1 MERSFPSTLQL
12 VLGFLL
18 LTGSQALAQSTAPAP
33 DTAETPPDFP
43 EYIVTPR
50 EDLNPYDLST
60 MEKSQDMDY
69 REGAGTLGTTEK
81 RSGNI
86 EINEALKQRK
96 EEREKAKQK
105 EEEEEQKKSGPEA
118 NASVGQPDNGG
129 GVELSGPSAAGD
141 LSSPGVRAGL
151 FTWTDENG
159 VLHVTNDLGQVPME
173 YQVEALE
180 GSKSL
185 KLDKSPNK

>member
-1 MERSFPSTLQL
+1 MERPFLDTLPL
-12 VLGFLL
+12 ILGLL
-18 LTGSQALAQSTAPAP
+18 LLGTGLALAQSTAPAP

-60 MEKSQDMDY
+60 MEKNEDMDY

-105 EEEEEQKKSGPEA
+105 EIEDEQKKAGPEA
-118 NASVGQPDNGG
+118 IVGQPDNGQ
-129 GVELSGPSAAGD
+129 GVEVSGPSAAGD

-173 YQVEALE
+173 YQVEALQ

-185 KLDKSPNK
+185 KLDKAPNK

>member
-1 MERSFPSTLQL
+1 MERPLLNALLLIFGL
-12 VLGFLL
+12 LL

-60 MEKSQDMDY
+60 MEKGEDVDY
-69 REGAGTLGTTEK
+69 RQGAGTLGTTEK
-81 RSGNI
+81 RSSNV
-86 EINEALKQRK
+86 EINEALEQRK
-96 EEREKAKQK
+96 EQREKAKQK
-105 EEEEEQKKSGPEA
+105 EKEEEQKKGEPEA
-118 NASVGQPDNGG
+118 NVSVGEPDNGG
-129 GVELSGPSAAGD
+129 GVEVRGPTAAGD

-180 GSKSL
+180 DFESL
-185 KLDKSPNK
+185 KLDKTPSK

>member
-1 MERSFPSTLQL
+1 MERPFPTTLQL
-12 VLGFLL
+12 ILSFLL

-60 MEKSQDMDY
+60 MEKSEDMDY
-69 REGAGTLGTTEK
+69 REGAGTLGTTDK
-81 RSGNI
+81 RSSNV

-96 EEREKAKQK
+96 KEREKAKQK
-105 EEEEEQKKSGPEA
+105 EEEQKQKKGGPEA
-118 NASVGQPDNGG
+118 NVGQPDDGG
-129 GVELSGPSAAGD
+129 GVEVSGPSAAGD

-185 KLDKSPNK
+185 KLDKTLNK

>member
-1 MERSFPSTLQL
+1 MERPFLNAL
-12 VLGFLL
+12 LLIYGFLL
-18 LTGSQALAQSTAPAP
+18 LTGSQVLAQSTAPAP

-60 MEKSQDMDY
+60 MEKNEDMDY
-69 REGAGTLGTTEK
+69 REGAGTLGTTDK

-96 EEREKAKQK
+96 EQREKAKQK
-105 EEEEEQKKSGPEA
+105 EKEAEQKKGEAEA
-118 NASVGQPDNGG
+118 NVNVGEPDNGG
-129 GVELSGPSAAGD
+129 GVELGGPSAAGD

-180 GSKSL
+180 DSKSL
-185 KLDKSPNK
+185 KLDKAPNK

>member
-12 VLGFLL
+12 VLSLLL

-33 DTAETPPDFP
+33 DTAETQPDFP

-50 EDLNPYDLST
+50 EDLNPYGLST
-60 MEKSQDMDY
+60 MERSDETDY

-86 EINEALKQRK
+86 EINEALRQSK

-105 EEEEEQKKSGPEA
+105 EDEEEKKKLGPEA
-118 NASVGQPDNGG
+118 NVGEPDNGG
-129 GVELSGPSAAGD
+129 GVEVSGPSASGD

-180 GSKSL
+180 DSKSL
-185 KLDKSPNK
+185 KLDKAPNK